1 MQLTTRATGIRGRQA
16 GMTMLEVLITLVILA
31 FGLLGLAGLHLKIQ
45 TLDME
50 AYQRAQAILL
60 LRDMVERI
68 KANSANAADYVPV
81 SASTMYGTVDPA
93 TDTLQDCADV
103 ATFDTQAKRDI
114 CEWSNA
120 LKGAS
125 ESSSGTKVGAMI
137 DGRGCVQ
144 QIQAEDASAGV
155 CTPGIYRVTVAW
167 QGLFATVAP
176 SLGCGTGQYGSPVN
190 DALRRAISSD
200 IVVGLP
206 SCL

>member
-1 MQLTTRATGIRGRQA
+1 MLTSRAVRRRQA

-31 FGLLGLAGLHLKIQ
+31 FGLLGLAGLHIKIQ

-50 AYQRAQAILL
+50 AYQRVQGILL

-68 KANSANAADYVPV
+68 KASSGNVADYVPV
-81 SASTMYGTVDPA
+81 SASTIYGTDDSQPA
-93 TDTLQDCADV
+93 DCTDASI
-103 ATFDTQAKRDI
+103 DTPAKRDI

-137 DGRGCVQ
+137 EGRGCIQ
-144 QIQAEDASAGV
+144 QITAPDPSSGV
-155 CTPGIYRVTVAW
+155 CQPGTYRVTVAW
-167 QGLFATVAP
+167 QGLFATTAP
-176 SLGCGTGQYGSPVN
+176 TLTCGKALYGLPVN
-190 DALRRAISSD
+190 DTIRRAISSD

-206 SCL
+206 SCI

>member
-1 MQLTTRATGIRGRQA
+1 MLIPRAARGCQA

-31 FGLLGLAGLHLKIQ
+31 FGLLGLAGLHIKIQ

-50 AYQRAQAILL
+50 AYQRAQGILL

-68 KANSANAADYVPV
+68 RANSGNVADYVPV
-81 SASTMYGTVDPA
+81 SASTIYGTDDTQPA
-93 TDTLQDCADV
+93 DCTDA
-103 ATFDTQAKRDI
+103 AINTQAKRDI

-137 DGRGCVQ
+137 DGRGCIQ
-144 QIQAEDASAGV
+144 QIQAADPSSGV
-155 CTPGIYRVTVAW
+155 CKPGTYRVTVAW
-167 QGLFATVAP
+167 QGLFATTAP
-176 SLGCGTGQYGSPVN
+176 SLTCATGKYGIPVN
-190 DALRRAISSD
+190 DTLRRAISND

-206 SCL
+206 SCI

>member
-1 MQLTTRATGIRGRQA
+1 MQLTTRTTGIRGGQA

-31 FGLLGLAGLHLKIQ
+31 FGLLGLAGLHIKIQ

-81 SASTMYGTVDPA
+81 SPGTTYGTVDPA
-93 TDTLQDCADV
+93 TDTLEDCADA

-137 DGRGCVQ
+137 GARGCVQ
-144 QIQAEDASAGV
+144 QITAPDPTSGICQ
-155 CTPGIYRVTVAW
+155 PGTYRVSAAW
-167 QGLFATVAP
+167 QGLFATSAP
-176 SLGCGTGQYGSPVN
+176 ALSCGSGEYGSN
-190 DALRRAISSD
+190 EAIRRAISSD
-200 IVVGLP
+200 IVIGLP
-206 SCL
+206 SCI